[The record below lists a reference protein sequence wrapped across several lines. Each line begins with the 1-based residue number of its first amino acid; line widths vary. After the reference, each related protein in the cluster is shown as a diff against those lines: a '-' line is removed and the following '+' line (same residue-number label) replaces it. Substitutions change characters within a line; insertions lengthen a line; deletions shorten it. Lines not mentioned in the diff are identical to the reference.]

1 MGNDAFEGSEVS
13 ERQITECL
21 EKSSKTSGLGPD
33 YKAIATNRGYAP
45 TTIAAGV
52 AGAAALGAGGYY
64 TFSKVKEHKE
74 EVREKEREIAKSPLL
89 RKKNRFYLI
98 LGMVVIVLGALILA
112 GYLWYNG
119 TITFCSPTDISDFPS
134 LDRKDLEAQW

>member
-33 YKAIATNRGYAP
+33 YKAIAANRGYAP

-52 AGAAALGAGGYY
+52 AGAAALTAGGYCTY
-64 TFSKVKEHKE
+64 SKVKE
-74 EVREKEREIAKSPLL
+74 VREEKREVEREIAKSPLL

-98 LGMVVIVLGALILA
+98 LGMVVIVLGAVMVA
-112 GYLWYNG
+112 AYLWYNG
-119 TITFCSPTDISDFPS
+119 TITFCSATDSYS
-134 LDRKDLEAQW
+134 TYH